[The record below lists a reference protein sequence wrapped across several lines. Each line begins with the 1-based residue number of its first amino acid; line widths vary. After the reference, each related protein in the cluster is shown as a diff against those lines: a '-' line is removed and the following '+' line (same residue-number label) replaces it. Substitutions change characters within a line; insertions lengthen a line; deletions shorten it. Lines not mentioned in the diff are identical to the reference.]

1 MNSVVKNE
9 AKVEVAEV
17 LKPVLADEYVMYTK
31 LRNYHWN
38 VTGNMFF
45 ELHELFEKLYNE
57 LADDIDE
64 IAERIRTLG
73 IYAPGSMSEFLELAS
88 IKEEKADS
96 VPPQLEMVEK
106 VVDDFEFLIIS
117 LNQAAEK
124 IQSEYNDEVTF
135 GQLLNL
141 SEKYQK
147 HSWMLKSLIQK

>member
-1 MNSVVKNE
+1 
-9 AKVEVAEV
+9 
-17 LKPVLADEYVMYTK
+17 
-31 LRNYHWN
+31 
-38 VTGNMFF
+38 
-45 ELHELFEKLYNE
+45 
-57 LADDIDE
+57 
-64 IAERIRTLG
+64 
-73 IYAPGSMSEFLELAS
+73 MSEFLELAS